1 MLRYF
6 QQVNRIVLTTLA
18 LLCGLCM
25 SDDPVACTQLANMTC
40 QAVQDASV
48 EYSLNVS
55 STTYHE
61 SQLLSITI
69 SRNRCPNFEEYGG
82 FTEDTPKKSW
92 NYTITAISSS
102 NQAPIGYFKVP
113 SGSRLEI
120 DSCNHSTVLL
130 FSTCEA
136 SPVDLPRTYDWVA
149 PPTTAGTICFKA
161 VIQPPTGSCETIERC
176 IAPLTS
182 YTERPVDLEI
192 SGDGELGSGVAV
204 ESTVAAECN
213 KKWNCSFQS
222 NNRSKPLCGS
232 DGVLYP
238 NNCYRKHA
246 ECLKRTIIITKP
258 ARGSVSVSAH
268 CATYCNFAQLSNVDY
283 KPRPNVSGNEPE
295 AEAVRATQ

>member
-149 PPTTAGTICFKA
+149 PPTTAGNYLLQGCDSASYWELRDDRKMHRPFDLVHRASSGPRNQRRRGIR
-161 VIQPPTGSCETIERC
+161 IGRSSGEYGS
-176 IAPLTS
+176 S
-182 YTERPVDLEI
+182 
-192 SGDGELGSGVAV
+192 
-204 ESTVAAECN
+204 
-213 KKWNCSFQS
+213 
-222 NNRSKPLCGS
+222 
-232 DGVLYP
+232 
-238 NNCYRKHA
+238 
-246 ECLKRTIIITKP
+246 
-258 ARGSVSVSAH
+258 
-268 CATYCNFAQLSNVDY
+268 
-283 KPRPNVSGNEPE
+283 
-295 AEAVRATQ
+295 

>member
-61 SQLLSITI
+61 SQLLSKIV
-69 SRNRCPNFEEYGG
+69 CPNFEEYGG

-136 SPVDLPRTYDWVA
+136 SPGCDSASYWELRDDR
-149 PPTTAGTICFKA
+149 KMH
-161 VIQPPTGSCETIERC
+161 R
-176 IAPLTS
+176 PLTS

-192 SGDGELGSGVAV
+192 SGRRGIRIGRSSGEYGS
-204 ESTVAAECN
+204 S
-213 KKWNCSFQS
+213 
-222 NNRSKPLCGS
+222 
-232 DGVLYP
+232 
-238 NNCYRKHA
+238 
-246 ECLKRTIIITKP
+246 
-258 ARGSVSVSAH
+258 
-268 CATYCNFAQLSNVDY
+268 
-283 KPRPNVSGNEPE
+283 
-295 AEAVRATQ
+295 